1 LEIILAAAHWRTLA
15 ILDSKMKNEWDSK
28 ECFRQQA
35 EDMLH
40 GEPLY
45 KCLKCSIFDKCHKI
59 TIAAC
64 LQSISTGMDLLI
76 ENGLATNKLMGF
88 AELNKLAE
96 IEMKKEH

>member
-1 LEIILAAAHWRTLA
+1 MT
-15 ILDSKMKNEWDSK
+15 NEWDSK
-28 ECFRQQA
+28 ECFGQQG

-40 GEPLY
+40 GEAPY
-45 KCLKCSIFDKCHKI
+45 KCLDCPLFERCHKL

-64 LQSISTGMDLLI
+64 LQAISSDMELLI

-96 IEMKKEH
+96 MEMGKKH